1 LLRSTGS
8 TTVVP
13 PNTPHRLSSTS
24 ATTTVH
30 VHAKDPQ

>member
-1 LLRSTGS
+1 LLRTAGS

-30 VHAKDPQ
+30 VHAKEPK